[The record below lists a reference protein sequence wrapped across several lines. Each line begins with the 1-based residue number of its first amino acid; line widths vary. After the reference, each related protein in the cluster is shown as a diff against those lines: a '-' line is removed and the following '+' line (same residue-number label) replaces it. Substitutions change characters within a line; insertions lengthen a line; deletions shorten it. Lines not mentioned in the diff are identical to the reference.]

1 MPAGQPASSG
11 AQQPNIILILSE
23 SFFDI
28 TTLPGVTFDEDPV
41 AEFHALQEE
50 SVSGAFHTRSL
61 GYGTCNIELEI
72 LTGMNTGLLSGE
84 DLYSWEP
91 SVFSRL
97 PSVVSLLGE
106 AGYYIGMLHMFN
118 DSIYHRTGFFTQLG
132 FDDMFFSEDLA
143 QFYAPAAQADDY
155 WTYMNSRIEGSYYSD
170 DLMSDALIAL
180 YEQ

>member
-1 MPAGQPASSG
+1 M
-11 AQQPNIILILSE
+11 
-23 SFFDI
+23 
-28 TTLPGVTFDEDPV
+28 TFDQDPV
-41 AEFHALQEE
+41 ADFHELQAEG
-50 SVSGAFHTRSL
+50 VSGTFYTRSL

-106 AGYYIGMLHMFN
+106 AGYYTGMLHMFN

-132 FDDMFFSEDLA
+132 FDDLFFSEDLA

-180 YEQ
+180 YEQKSAQTDGPVFLYGISMENHSTYTDK